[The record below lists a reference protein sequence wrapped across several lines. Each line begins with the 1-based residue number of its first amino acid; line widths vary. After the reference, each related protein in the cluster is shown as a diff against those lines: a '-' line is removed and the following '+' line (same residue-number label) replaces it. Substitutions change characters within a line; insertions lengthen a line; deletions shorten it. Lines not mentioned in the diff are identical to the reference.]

1 MKIKSSTWRVLYG
14 FTMFK
19 LLVTYMYVTR
29 NVLNPARRIE
39 ILSVE
44 LTKRVLK
51 HITFVI
57 LKESVRNIYTSPL
70 LDLLVYVY
78 MTNKIKYRVCDL

>member
-1 MKIKSSTWRVLYG
+1 
-14 FTMFK
+14 MFK
-19 LLVTYMYVTR
+19 LLVTYMYVTS

-51 HITFVI
+51 HITFMI

-70 LDLLVYVY
+70 LDLLVYIY

>member
-1 MKIKSSTWRVLYG
+1 MI
-14 FTMFK
+14 K
-19 LLVTYMYVTR
+19 LLLTYMYVTR

-51 HITFVI
+51 HITFMI

-70 LDLLVYVY
+70 LDLLVYIY

>member
-1 MKIKSSTWRVLYG
+1 
-14 FTMFK
+14 MFK
-19 LLVTYMYVTR
+19 LLVTYMHVTR

-51 HITFVI
+51 HITFMI

-70 LDLLVYVY
+70 LDLLVYIY

>member
-19 LLVTYMYVTR
+19 LLITYVTR
-29 NVLNPARRIE
+29 NVLNPERRVE
-39 ILSVE
+39 ILSLEV
-44 LTKRVLK
+44 TKRLLK
-51 HITFVI
+51 DITFMI

-70 LDLLVYVY
+70 LDLLIYVY

>member
-1 MKIKSSTWRVLYG
+1 
-14 FTMFK
+14 MFK

>member
-1 MKIKSSTWRVLYG
+1 
-14 FTMFK
+14 MFK

-78 MTNKIKYRVCDL
+78 MTNKINYRVCDL